1 MIKIKIIIV
10 IIISSVTLSCLN
22 KKSNAETINKIEKKA
37 LPIEV
42 TNIESGKKDSIQRQ
56 TISKNYGFLILK
68 DNAEKDTK
76 VIIYNKDGSEWRSV
90 TINDSFDVSPE
101 FSPYYLKAENSD
113 LIFKCIKEDNNYYSI
128 VVNEEKNTV
137 KYIKTSD
144 IKFQYQTIEEHIITV
159 FSVGFNP
166 ESNPLHNNANDM
178 SKKDDYDVN
187 QFYYPVKIKGNWL
200 MVRDDNDLNH
210 WIKWKD
216 SEGNLIIEL
225 FYDA

>member
-1 MIKIKIIIV
+1 M
-10 IIISSVTLSCLN
+10 ISSVMLSCID
-22 KKSNAETINKIEKKA
+22 KKSKAETTNTKEKSA

-42 TNIESGKKDSIQRQ
+42 VVAKNEKKDSIQSQ
-56 TISKNYGFLILK
+56 SVSKSYGFLILK
-68 DNAEKDTK
+68 DNKEKEIK
-76 VIIYNKDGSEWRSV
+76 VIIYNKDGTEWRSV
-90 TINDSFDVSPE
+90 TINDSFQVSPE

-113 LIFKCIKEDNNYYSI
+113 LIFRCIKEDNNYYSI

-144 IKFQYQTIEEHIITV
+144 IKFQYQTIEKHIISV

-166 ESNPLHNNANDM
+166 KSNPLHNDANDM

-216 SEGNLIIEL
+216 SKGNLIIEL